1 MRIMK
6 RAQAEKDGRWAQDT
20 LDKNEKIIIAGG
32 SGGIKSDNTNIAQN
46 VKEVEETTSKFKTS
60 FSDSDG
66 DGDGDDV
73 SSTVRN
79 TVENRKNILYT
90 EKELVNLAD
99 RNQGTA
105 AAAATAATSQA
116 SEGSVISQKGAVRAE
131 PINEESRKANNEKG
145 ERSSGSNSSKFSSKP
160 NLNVI
165 LKRSL
170 KDSLYSINMNGYY
183 SNNETPQN
191 DEKIK
196 NSEMNPLVRNSL
208 LLSEKVEFEKK
219 INADK
224 NMDTSLPIPSST
236 NMASVEDGT
245 TVEMSNS
252 AEIKDAVGGTVWN
265 VGSGAPVTAS
275 EAMLIHGSSS
285 DDNAS
290 SATVSTEP
298 HAEDSTA
305 TSSELE
311 KAAVTVPSLDFST
324 EEVQQGTSTD
334 EENRDVVS
342 VARESIFK
350 GVDEST
356 RRALTAGAGAVSV
369 ESMKAVEPAPAAAI
383 ASPALG
389 QDLPPAQAQAIELSS
404 DSEDGYGEGSV
415 ERLVQ
420 AQQAEEYANSFSD
433 SSPPPPLPSSAG
445 PSNPPTDHSPSMSA
459 SPLTSFFPS
468 SSSPSSSSSSSS
480 VSSVFSNPPTVPF
493 CLLGDWDL
501 AEQRYLTTDRY
512 PTPPLFLF

>member
-1 MRIMK
+1 MRIMR

-20 LDKNEKIIIAGG
+20 LDKNEKIIIAG
-32 SGGIKSDNTNIAQN
+32 SNGGIKSENTNIAQN
-46 VKEVEETTSKFKTS
+46 VKELEETTSKVKMP
-60 FSDSDG
+60 FSDSD
-66 DGDGDDV
+66 DV
-73 SSTVRN
+73 SSSVRN
-79 TVENRKNILYT
+79 PIENRKRILYT

-105 AAAATAATSQA
+105 AAAAPQA

-131 PINEESRKANNEKG
+131 PINEESKKTNDEKG
-145 ERSSGSNSSKFSSKP
+145 ERSSGRNSSKFPSKP

-183 SNNETPQN
+183 SNNETLQN
-191 DEKIK
+191 DEKVK

-219 INADK
+219 SNADK

-236 NMASVEDGT
+236 NMVSVQDGT
-245 TVEMSNS
+245 TIAMNDS
-252 AEIKDAVGGTVWN
+252 AAIKDTVGDTVGGA
-265 VGSGAPVTAS
+265 GSGAPVTAP
-275 EAMLIHGSSS
+275 EAMSFRSSS
-285 DDNAS
+285 DDDAS
-290 SATVSTEP
+290 STAVSTEP
-298 HAEDSTA
+298 HTEDSTA
-305 TSSELE
+305 ISSELE
-311 KAAVTVPSLDFST
+311 KVAVTVPSLDFST

-334 EENRDVVS
+334 EDNRDVVFA
-342 VARESIFK
+342 ARESMFR

-356 RRALTAGAGAVSV
+356 RRALTAGAVEVSV
-369 ESMKAVEPAPAAAI
+369 ESVKAEEPAPAAAI

-389 QDLPPAQAQAIELSS
+389 QDLPPALGQDLPPAQAQATELSS

-433 SSPPPPLPSSAG
+433 SPPPPPLPSSAG
-445 PSNPPTDHSPSMSA
+445 PSNPPTDLSSSTSA

-468 SSSPSSSSSSSS
+468 SSSSSSSS

>member
-20 LDKNEKIIIAGG
+20 LDKNEKIIIAGS
-32 SGGIKSDNTNIAQN
+32 SGGIKSDNTNVAQN
-46 VKEVEETTSKFKTS
+46 AKELEETTSKVKIS
-60 FSDSDG
+60 IADSG
-66 DGDGDDV
+66 GDGDDV
-73 SSTVRN
+73 SSTVRSPI
-79 TVENRKNILYT
+79 ENRKNILYT

-99 RNQGTA
+99 RNQGTVA
-105 AAAATAATSQA
+105 AAASHA
-116 SEGSVISQKGAVRAE
+116 SEGSVVNQKGAVKAE
-131 PINEESRKANNEKG
+131 PNNEKG

-219 INADK
+219 SNAEK
-224 NMDTSLPIPSST
+224 NGDTSPPIPSST
-236 NMASVEDGT
+236 NMVSVDGGT
-245 TVEMSNS
+245 AIAMNDS
-252 AEIKDAVGGTVWN
+252 AEIKDAVGGTVGG
-265 VGSGAPVTAS
+265 VGSGALVTAP
-275 EAMLIHGSSS
+275 EAMSIHGSSS
-285 DDNAS
+285 GDNAS
-290 SATVSTEP
+290 TAAVSTEP
-298 HAEDSTA
+298 NTEDSTA

-311 KAAVTVPSLDFST
+311 NSAVSVPSLDFST

-342 VARESIFK
+342 VARESMFR

-356 RRALTAGAGAVSV
+356 RRALTAGAVEVSA
-369 ESMKAVEPAPAAAI
+369 ESVKAEEPAPAAAI

-389 QDLPPAQAQAIELSS
+389 QDLPPAQATELSS

-433 SSPPPPLPSSAG
+433 SPPPPPLPSSAG

-468 SSSPSSSSSSSS
+468 SSTPSSSSSSSS
-480 VSSVFSNPPTVPF
+480 VSNVFSNPPTVPF

-501 AEQRYLTTDRY
+501 TEQRYLTTDRY
-512 PTPPLFLF
+512 PTPTPPLFLF

>member
-20 LDKNEKIIIAGG
+20 LDKNEKMIIAVS
-32 SGGIKSDNTNIAQN
+32 SGGIKSENTNTAQN
-46 VKEVEETTSKFKTS
+46 VKELVETTSKVKMS
-60 FSDSDG
+60 FSDSDV
-66 DGDGDDV
+66 DGDDV
-73 SSTVRN
+73 SSSVRN
-79 TVENRKNILYT
+79 PVENRKNILYT

-105 AAAATAATSQA
+105 TAASQA
-116 SEGSVISQKGAVRAE
+116 SEGSVIRQKGAVRAE
-131 PINEESRKANNEKG
+131 PISEDSKKAKNEKG

-183 SNNETPQN
+183 SNNETPQI

-219 INADK
+219 SNADK
-224 NMDTSLPIPSST
+224 NVDSSLPIPSST
-236 NMASVEDGT
+236 NMVSVEDGT
-245 TVEMSNS
+245 TIVMNNS
-252 AEIKDAVGGTVWN
+252 AEIKDAVGGTVGG
-265 VGSGAPVTAS
+265 VGSGAPVTAP
-275 EAMLIHGSSS
+275 EAMSFRSSS
-285 DDNAS
+285 DDDAS

-298 HAEDSTA
+298 HTEDVTA

-311 KAAVTVPSLDFST
+311 KAPVTIPSLDFST

-342 VARESIFK
+342 VARERESMFR

-356 RRALTAGAGAVSV
+356 RRALTAGAVEVSL
-369 ESMKAVEPAPAAAI
+369 ESVKAEEPAPAAAI

-389 QDLPPAQAQAIELSS
+389 QDLPPAQATELSS

-433 SSPPPPLPSSAG
+433 SPPPPPLPSSAG

-512 PTPPLFLF
+512 PAPPLFLF